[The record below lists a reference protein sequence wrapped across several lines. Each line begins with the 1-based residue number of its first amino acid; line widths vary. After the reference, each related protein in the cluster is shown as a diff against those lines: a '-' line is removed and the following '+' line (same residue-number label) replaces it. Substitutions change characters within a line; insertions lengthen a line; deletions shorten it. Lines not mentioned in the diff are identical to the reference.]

1 MDKKELLEL
10 IEEKTD
16 DVFLEYQKK
25 MTLKAGTYPRSRL
38 SGLMNCRTNLQ
49 IW

>member
-16 DVFLEYQKK
+16 DVFLEYQEK
-25 MTLKAGTYPRSRL
+25 MTLKAGIYPRSRL
-38 SGLMNCRTNLQ
+38 
-49 IW
+49 